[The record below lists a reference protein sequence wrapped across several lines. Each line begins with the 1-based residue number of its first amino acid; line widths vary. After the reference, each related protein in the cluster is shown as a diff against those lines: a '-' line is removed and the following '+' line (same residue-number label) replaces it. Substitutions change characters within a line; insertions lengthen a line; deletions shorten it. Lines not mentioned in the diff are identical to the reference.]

1 MSEKRFWL
9 LKITSE
15 CPADQSRVVSCDH
28 ITSITPWHLSCLG
41 ADSGL
46 MVNTSCVANPRHV
59 FREHPLLSCIALQ
72 CVSLQFINMSIFCIF
87 NLGFIHLCI
96 PQLQCIECSKKPWKR
111 TLEKTKPCLGFLL
124 FFALSGPTERMAI
137 GCSLKDN

>member
-9 LKITSE
+9 LKIASE
-15 CPADQSRVVSCDH
+15 PPADQSHVVSCDH

-41 ADSGL
+41 ADSRL

-59 FREHPLLSCIALQ
+59 FREHLLLSCIAVQ

-96 PQLQCIECSKKPWKR
+96 AQLQRIECLKKA
-111 TLEKTKPCLGFLL
+111 LEKDLGKNEALFGISAVLCTVRPHREDGNWLL
-124 FFALSGPTERMAI
+124 SQG
-137 GCSLKDN
+137 